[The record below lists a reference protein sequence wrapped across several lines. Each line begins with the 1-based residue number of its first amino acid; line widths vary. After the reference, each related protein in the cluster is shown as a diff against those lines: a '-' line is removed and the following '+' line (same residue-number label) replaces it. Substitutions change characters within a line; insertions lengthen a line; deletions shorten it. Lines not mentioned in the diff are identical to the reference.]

1 MSVFYTIT
9 NTGNFRSNFKS
20 LTKTALRIFIPA
32 LIAVLAVQV
41 SFAQEKRKTE
51 VVSEKA
57 KAEWIEQNGGENS
70 KAVLLEK
77 KNAAINQA
85 SKKIETHG
93 VVSEVF
99 SNTKGGFSYRIM
111 DGEKQI
117 LEQLVVSG
125 SDASAKNRQEA
136 ERQGQQAIEIYKQ
149 KQNYSI
155 PELASEILYQN
166 NVIRSGSGGINFS
179 TAALCTYTGTVE
191 AGDPQITGR
200 IFRDGVASTCAA
212 PKTCPVGTPFGTST
226 YNYDPITIS
235 NTTGSSQCVTTTIQ
249 VTGGGTQ
256 MHAVSYLGSFN
267 PADQCQNYL
276 ADCGSSSVGAAVTY
290 SFTLAA
296 GATVVIVVY
305 NPIAAVS
312 TNYTLTVNGLTCGG
326 APPTGP
332 IVITSQPTSVSACP
346 ATNASFTVAATPVGV
361 SYNWQEDRGAGWAYL
376 ANGGVY
382 SGATTGTLT
391 ITGVTTTM
399 SGYKYRCVLV
409 SSGLPAI
416 SNEATLT
423 VPAAPT
429 ATGVAPTAAAICPGG
444 SQQLSVTAVTS
455 PTTSTTSS
463 GTIAVIIPDANA
475 TGITHTIPV
484 SGIPAGVTVSS
495 VSVKFNINHTWN
507 SDLII
512 NLIAPNGKILNLVNR
527 RGGSG
532 DNFVNTVISS
542 TSTTSLATGTSPFTG
557 TFGADGVLSVG
568 PTASLSDVNGFANL
582 FSTLNGDWKLAFRDL
597 AGGDVGTLTNW
608 SIDITYGTGVGG
620 IWTPITGLFTNAALT
635 TAYTAGAQLASVYAS
650 PATTTT
656 YTVVQTN
663 GTCNSPASTATVTI
677 NQAPIITT
685 QPSGVFSFSYSGSA
699 ISIPS
704 SGVATP
710 YPASITVSGLA
721 ATAVI
726 KSITLN
732 GVSHTWPN
740 DIDILLQ
747 SPSGTNV
754 TVLSDIGG
762 GSGFTDRTYT
772 LDDAAAALMTSSSNP
787 SGTYQPTNIGAMD
800 NFPAPGPGSITM
812 ATPTLSLFGAA
823 NNGTWNLFVVDD
835 TGGDVG
841 SITSW
846 TITFT
851 IPSTYGC
858 VGTTKTIT
866 VAATGTAVTYQWQVN
881 QGAGFV
887 NLANAAPYSGV
898 TTPTLT
904 INPVALSQNGYKYRA
919 VATGTCSPAANSN
932 EVVFAVNNLPTV
944 TVSPDAQCSPVALTA
959 AGADTYTWSPAG
971 GLSATSGATV
981 TATVTSNT
989 TYTVTGTNT
998 ATTCS
1003 NTASVSVVGKPSA
1016 PTLNPSSATIC
1027 LGGSQLL
1034 DVSGSVSFAN
1044 TATIVIP
1051 DNGLATPYPSIIS
1064 VAGLAASGITV
1075 KSVTINSFSHTWH
1088 SDIDLVLVSPLG
1100 TSVILM
1106 SDVGGATNTTP
1117 GRTYTFDDAAAAL
1130 MTGGSNAAGPYRPS
1144 NTGATDNFP
1153 APGPGLLTQATPTLS
1168 MFGPGNHN
1176 GSWRLYLVDQFAG
1189 DQGTI
1194 SGWSIAFNTGGSTV
1208 SYTPITGLF
1217 TNVGLTT
1224 AYTGNAVT
1232 QVFASPAVTTTYS
1245 ATSSNSGPGPAT
1257 ANYTFNYT
1265 GSAISIPSSG
1275 VATPYPA
1282 PISVSGLPA
1291 NAVIKS
1297 ITLNGV
1303 THTWPS
1309 DIDVLLQSPSGTNV
1323 TVMSDIG
1330 GGSAISGRVYT
1341 LDDAAAALMTSSS
1354 NPSGTYKPTNSG
1366 ATDNFPA
1373 PGPGSITMASPALSL
1388 FGATNNGTWNLYVVD
1403 GVGGD
1408 SGSITSW
1415 SITFTVPST
1424 PTVCTSA
1431 PTLITVTVN
1440 LPIVFTTQPV
1450 NKTTCIGNNATFTVA
1465 ATGTIQTYQWQVSTD
1480 GGTVWTDI
1488 AGANTASYTA
1498 LNVQTTMNNYKYR
1511 CVISSVGCGPSN
1523 SAVAT
1528 LVVNP
1533 LPTVALT
1540 LNPVGQTQLRP
1551 GLVTRLTATSTPAGA
1566 SYQWFLDGVAQ
1577 PNITGATYIVDA
1589 YHLGSYSVRVTD
1601 INGCVNTTG
1610 SVLFTALASSNLF
1623 IYPNP
1628 TSGAYAITYYMPQV
1642 NSPITINVIDMKGR
1656 IIEVRK
1662 AVTTAPYTKFDFSSS
1677 KLAVGVYVIEFRDPG
1692 GDRLAAGRLVVTAH

>member
-256 MHAVSYLGSFN
+256 MHAVAYLGSFN
-267 PADQCQNYL
+267 PASQCTNYL
-276 ADCGSSSVGAAVTY
+276 ADCGSSSVGAAVTFSY
-290 SFTLAA
+290 TLAA

-305 NPIAAVS
+305 NPVAGTVS
-312 TNYTLTVNGLTCGG
+312 TNYTVTVNGLTCVG

-399 SGYKYRCVLV
+399 SGYKYRCVIV
-409 SSGLPAI
+409 STGLPAI
-416 SNEATLT
+416 SSEATLT

-463 GTIAVIIPDANA
+463 GTIAVVIPDANA

-512 NLIAPNGKILNLVNR
+512 NLIAPNGKILNLVNQ

-542 TSTTSLATGTSPFTG
+542 TSTTSLGTGTSPFTG
-557 TFGADGVLSVG
+557 TFRADGVLNVG
-568 PTASLSDVNGFANL
+568 PTASLSDVNSFANL
-582 FSTLNGDWKLAFRDL
+582 FSTPNGDWKLAFRDL
-597 AGGDVGTLTNW
+597 WGGDVGTLTDW

-620 IWTPITGLFTNAALT
+620 IWTPITGLFTDAALT

-663 GTCNSPASTATVTI
+663 GTCNSPASTATVTV
-677 NQAPIITT
+677 NQAPTITT
-685 QPSGVFSFSYSGSA
+685 QPSGV
-699 ISIPS
+699 
-704 SGVATP
+704 
-710 YPASITVSGLA
+710 L
-721 ATAVI
+721 
-726 KSITLN
+726 
-732 GVSHTWPN
+732 
-740 DIDILLQ
+740 
-747 SPSGTNV
+747 
-754 TVLSDIGG
+754 
-762 GSGFTDRTYT
+762 
-772 LDDAAAALMTSSSNP
+772 
-787 SGTYQPTNIGAMD
+787 
-800 NFPAPGPGSITM
+800 
-812 ATPTLSLFGAA
+812 
-823 NNGTWNLFVVDD
+823 
-835 TGGDVG
+835 
-841 SITSW
+841 
-846 TITFT
+846 
-851 IPSTYGC
+851 GC
-858 VGTTKTIT
+858 VGTTKTFT
-866 VAATGTAVTYQWQVN
+866 VAATGTALTYQWQVD

-887 NLANAAPYSGV
+887 NLTNAAPYSGV
-898 TTPTLT
+898 TTATLT
-904 INPVALSQNGYKYRA
+904 INPVALAQNGYKYRA
-919 VATGTCSPAANSN
+919 VVSGTCTPAATSS
-932 EVVFAVNNLPTV
+932 EVVFQVNALPVV

-959 AGADTYTWSPAG
+959 AGANTYTWSPAG

-1144 NTGATDNFP
+1144 NIGATDNFP
-1153 APGPGLLTQATPTLS
+1153 APGPGSLTQATPTLS

-1176 GSWRLYLVDQFAG
+1176 GSWRLYLVDQYAG

-1297 ITLNGV
+1297 ITFNGV

-1330 GGSAISGRVYT
+1330 GSSAISGRVYT
-1341 LDDAAAALMTSSS
+1341 LDDAAAANMTSS
-1354 NPSGTYKPTNSG
+1354 NNASGTYLPTNSG

-1373 PGPGSITMASPALSL
+1373 PGPGSITMATPTLSM
-1388 FGATNNGTWNLYVVD
+1388 FGTSNNGTWNLYVVD
-1403 GVGGD
+1403 DTGGD
-1408 SGSITSW
+1408 VGSITSW

-1431 PTLITVTVN
+1431 PTLITVTVHT
-1440 LPIVFTTQPV
+1440 PIVISAHPA
-1450 NKTTCIGNNATFTVA
+1450 NKTTCSGDNAAFSVT

-1480 GGTVWTDI
+1480 GGLTWGNI
-1488 AGANTASYTA
+1488 ANATTSSYTA
-1498 LNVQTTMNNYKYR
+1498 TNVQTTMNNYRYR
-1511 CVISSVGCGPSN
+1511 CVISSLGCGATNSN
-1523 SAVAT
+1523 AAT

-1566 SYQWFLDGVAQ
+1566 SYQWFLNGVAQ

-1656 IIEVRK
+1656 IIEVRN
-1662 AVTTAPYTKFDFSSS
+1662 AVTTAPYTKFDFSNS